1 MISNPQ
7 RTASAPTPVQPVRGK
22 AGLVKRFRA
31 VSSEI
36 NTATIAALDA
46 RHPWFTRLDADSRSW
61 ISMVARTGID
71 GFVTWLA
78 GEHFDPESIFEVAP
92 RLMARR
98 ISLRQTV
105 DLVRTTT
112 EVVEEQIGQLLP
124 RNDRPAL
131 QLAILQ
137 YSREVAFAAA
147 AIYARAAEA
156 RGAWDSRIEASVI
169 DAVVRAETDESV
181 LSRAS
186 TLGWDTESKVTV
198 AIGGAR
204 ADTNIDVLR
213 RAAGKVGLD
222 MLASPQGER
231 LVCIFGGRS
240 VTSPVETSHAIDKL
254 HHFFAEGPVV
264 IGPIVDSLAE
274 ASQSAR
280 EAASGYRAARAW
292 PEGPTTL
299 LSGDLLPERALS
311 GDGHARRML
320 ASEVY
325 GALAS
330 NKELLETAVSFLD
343 HGSSM
348 EATARAMFV
357 HPNTVRYRLKRITEI
372 TGYNPA
378 NSREAYILRMAI
390 TLGRL
395 QNTRA

>member
-1 MISNPQ
+1 M
-7 RTASAPTPVQPVRGK
+7 APLSPVRGK
-22 AGLVKRFRA
+22 AGLIKRFRA

-36 NTATIAALDA
+36 NTATIAALDE
-46 RHPWFTRLDADSRSW
+46 RHPWFTVLDADSRSW
-61 ISMVARTGID
+61 ISMMARTGID

-78 GEHFDPESIFEVAP
+78 GDKFEPESIFEMAP

-147 AIYARAAEA
+147 AVYARAAES
-156 RGAWDSRIEASVI
+156 RGAWDSRLEASVL
-169 DAVVRAETDESV
+169 DAVVRGETDESV

-186 TLGWDTESKVTV
+186 TLGWDTDSKVTV

-204 ADTNIDVLR
+204 PDLSIELLR
-213 RAAGKVGLD
+213 RAAGKLD
-222 MLASPQGER
+222 LELLATPQGER
-231 LVCIFGGRS
+231 LVCLFGGDA
-240 VTSPVETSHAIDKL
+240 VTTPVETCSAIEGL
-254 HHFFAEGPVV
+254 RNFFADGPIV
-264 IGPIVDSLAE
+264 IGPIVTSLAD
-274 ASQSAR
+274 ATQSAR

-292 PEGPTTL
+292 PEGPSTL
-299 LSGDLLPERALS
+299 LASDLLPERALS
-311 GDGHARRML
+311 GDGHARRTL
-320 ASEVY
+320 ATDVF
-325 GALAS
+325 GRLVGH
-330 NKELLETAVSFLD
+330 KELLETAVSFLD

-372 TGYNPA
+372 TGCNPA
-378 NSREAYILRMAI
+378 NAREAYILRMAI

-395 QNTRA
+395 QATRQ

>member
-7 RTASAPTPVQPVRGK
+7 RSASAPTPVQPVRGK

-131 QLAILQ
+131 QLGILQ

-198 AIGGAR
+198 AIGGVR
-204 ADTNIDVLR
+204 PDTNIDVLR

-264 IGPIVDSLAE
+264 IGPVVDSLAE